1 MSGLQPFALA
11 DLPAEPWKNG
21 GGRTRT
27 VATWPAGAGLSDFD
41 ARVSVA
47 TIAASGPFSR
57 FPGIDRQIV
66 LLSGG
71 GVRLSGPGI
80 DHHLDTPL
88 APFAFAGEAEVA
100 ATVLGGP
107 SEDFNVMVRRGRW
120 RARVEVL
127 RTARHWPG
135 GAGGVLLAWRGD
147 WTVLGDAADAAP
159 VRLTPGEGVWWQNG
173 GQALACAP
181 AGDAGALLAV
191 AFDSV

>member
-71 GVRLSGPGI
+71 GV
-80 DHHLDTPL
+80 
-88 APFAFAGEAEVA
+88 
-100 ATVLGGP
+100 
-107 SEDFNVMVRRGRW
+107 
-120 RARVEVL
+120 
-127 RTARHWPG
+127 
-135 GAGGVLLAWRGD
+135 
-147 WTVLGDAADAAP
+147 
-159 VRLTPGEGVWWQNG
+159 
-173 GQALACAP
+173 
-181 AGDAGALLAV
+181 
-191 AFDSV
+191 